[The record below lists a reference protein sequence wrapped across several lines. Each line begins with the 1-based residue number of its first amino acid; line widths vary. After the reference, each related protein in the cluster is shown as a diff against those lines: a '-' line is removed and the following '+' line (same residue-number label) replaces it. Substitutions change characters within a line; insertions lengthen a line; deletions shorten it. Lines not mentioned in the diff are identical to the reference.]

1 MKIQRTQR
9 LAANGEVIFNRVY
22 DLEELD
28 NFIMSVFR
36 IGATSVEVNYGKFHS
51 VYEKVPEEE
60 VTVENNQKTAGTIG

>member
-36 IGATSVEVNYGKFHS
+36 ITFPVSLPA
-51 VYEKVPEEE
+51 
-60 VTVENNQKTAGTIG
+60 